1 MHNTVVE
8 EVTEDTYLGDII
20 RSDGK
25 NTKNIKNRIS
35 KEVGKIS
42 EIMNLLEMV
51 SLGEHYFEIAI
62 LLREA
67 IFINGILTNSEIW
80 YSVSE
85 SEIQE
90 FENLDRMLLRRI
102 LKVPISTPQESFYLE
117 LGILPINVIVK
128 ARRINY
134 LHYLVTRNQSEMLYK
149 FFITQW
155 NNPCRGDWTETV
167 KNDLE
172 DMEITSDF
180 NYLKSKSRE
189 AFKKLVKEK
198 AREYALEQLTQK
210 QRLHTKMS
218 AHYYAELKP
227 QKYLTLKNANI
238 NHIRNIFRFRT
249 RMANFGDNF
258 RQKNNQIMCPLCHN
272 HVDSQSLSSQCN
284 YYKNKMK
291 IHRYMKDIDTPDITL
306 ETAITATEMMRLR
319 ENELSG
325 N

>member
-1 MHNTVVE
+1 MGPKNKTCPVLKVHNTVVE

-20 RSDGK
+20 SSDGK

-35 KEVGKIS
+35 KGVGKIS

-51 SLGEHYFEIAI
+51 SLGEHYMEIAI

-85 SEIQE
+85 SEMQE

-149 FFITQW
+149 FFITQ
-155 NNPCRGDWTETV
+155 
-167 KNDLE
+167 
-172 DMEITSDF
+172 
-180 NYLKSKSRE
+180 
-189 AFKKLVKEK
+189 
-198 AREYALEQLTQK
+198 
-210 QRLHTKMS
+210 
-218 AHYYAELKP
+218 
-227 QKYLTLKNANI
+227 
-238 NHIRNIFRFRT
+238 
-249 RMANFGDNF
+249 
-258 RQKNNQIMCPLCHN
+258 
-272 HVDSQSLSSQCN
+272 
-284 YYKNKMK
+284 
-291 IHRYMKDIDTPDITL
+291 
-306 ETAITATEMMRLR
+306 
-319 ENELSG
+319 
-325 N
+325 

>member
-1 MHNTVVE
+1 ME
-8 EVTEDTYLGDII
+8 
-20 RSDGK
+20 K
-25 NTKNIKNRIS
+25 AK
-35 KEVGKIS
+35 
-42 EIMNLLEMV
+42 
-51 SLGEHYFEIAI
+51 

-67 IFINGILTNSEIW
+67 IFINQILTNSEIW

-90 FENLDRMLLRRI
+90 FENLDRKLLRKI

-167 KNDLE
+167 KKDLE

-180 NYLKSKSRE
+180 NYLKSKSTE

-210 QRLHTKMS
+210 QMLHTKMS

-227 QKYLTLKNANI
+227 QKYLTMKNAKN

-249 RMANFGDNF
+249 
-258 RQKNNQIMCPLCHN
+258 
-272 HVDSQSLSSQCN
+272 
-284 YYKNKMK
+284 
-291 IHRYMKDIDTPDITL
+291 
-306 ETAITATEMMRLR
+306 
-319 ENELSG
+319 
-325 N
+325 